1 MWGKTIVLS
10 GKQKRYLR
18 GLANN
23 LNPIMQVGKE
33 GISDALFNSVDDAF
47 NTHEL
52 IKINILKT
60 CDLDINE
67 VAIEICSNCSCELIQ
82 KIGKTMIFY
91 KRAKEPK
98 IILP

>member
-1 MWGKTIVLS
+1 MRGKAIVLT

-18 GLANN
+18 GLGNG
-23 LNPIMQVGKE
+23 LNTIMQVGKD
-33 GISDALFNSVDDAF
+33 GISEALFNSVDDAF

-60 CDLDINE
+60 CENDINE
-67 VAIEICSNCSCELIQ
+67 VAIEICANCSCELVQ
-82 KIGKTMIFY
+82 KIGRTIILY
-91 KRAKEPK
+91 KKAKEPK

>member
-1 MWGKTIVLS
+1 MLT

-18 GLANN
+18 SLANTIK
-23 LNPIMQVGKE
+23 PITQVGKD
-33 GISDALFNSVDDAF
+33 GLTLNFYQSVEDAF

-67 VAIEICSNCSCELIQ
+67 IAAEISLNSSSELVQ
-82 KIGKTMIFY
+82 KIGKTLVFY
-91 KRAKEPK
+91 KRNKEPK
-98 IILP
+98 ILI